1 MADDKKPGNIATQE
15 IYEEL
20 IDALSTLPENKQ
32 KELLE
37 HVKHWISDER
47 DNNRK
52 PYFTH
57 IDYSDKHRIEHG
69 TIKNISSGGL
79 FIQPA
84 ASYPTGRS
92 IILKFEHPDMPKHM
106 KLNGKIV
113 WKNSRGMG
121 VRFDHKIDDLTEH

>member
-1 MADDKKPGNIATQE
+1 MADDKKPVDVATHE

-20 IDALSTLPENKQ
+20 IDALSTLPEHKQ
-32 KELLE
+32 RELLE

-47 DNNRK
+47 NHNRK
-52 PYFTH
+52 PYFTN
-57 IDYSDKHRIEHG
+57 IDYSDKHRTEHG

-92 IILKFEHPDMPKHM
+92 IILKFEHPDMPKYL

-113 WKNSRGMG
+113 WKSSGGMG
-121 VRFDHKIDDLTEH
+121 VQFDRKIDGLTEH